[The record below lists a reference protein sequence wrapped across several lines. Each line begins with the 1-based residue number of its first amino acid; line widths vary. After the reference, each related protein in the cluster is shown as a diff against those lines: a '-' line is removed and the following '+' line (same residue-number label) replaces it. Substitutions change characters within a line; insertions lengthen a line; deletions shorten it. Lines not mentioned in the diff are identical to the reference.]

1 MLSASE
7 TTKKDDFEHVF
18 EEIEKL
24 KHLSSA
30 SDAMAY
36 LKSQYGVDSNTYQ
49 FYIFNDIP
57 VRIFNSEK
65 CLSLEISLGNKDF
78 LYCYCKE

>member
-36 LKSQYGVDSNTYQ
+36 LKSQYGVD
-49 FYIFNDIP
+49 P